1 MQRQIA
7 LLTLLIGFANG
18 SLAAVPAEQ
27 AQELGKS
34 LTLFGA
40 IQAGNAE
47 GSIPPYEGG
56 LREIPAGFKPDSGFW
71 VDPFRMRNRCF
82 ASLRR
87 MPGSTRTS

>member
-47 GSIPPYEGG
+47 GSIPP
-56 LREIPAGFKPDSGFW
+56 
-71 VDPFRMRNRCF
+71 
-82 ASLRR
+82 
-87 MPGSTRTS
+87 